1 MMHPILSNLRSL
13 LGYAFAWAVAGV
25 VFAWGLVETHL
36 AAWSGALLFALPVM
50 ALYGFM
56 LTSAYYPCRSLPL
69 SNRAAVQVVV
79 VYGGASLLSAAAW
92 LGLCLVWNNLIGDLG
107 ITTENVHINQQL
119 AIVLFV
125 GASLLYLVSLL
136 AHDVIIAYDNIRA
149 AERRQAASQLL
160 ARDAEL
166 QMLRSQI
173 NPHFLFNSLNSIS
186 ALTSIDASAARSMAI
201 ELGNFYRKTLAIS
214 AHQYI
219 SFAEEVELCQH
230 FLAIEKIRFGEKLQ
244 ASLELEPASLN
255 AQVPAM
261 FMQPL
266 IENAIK
272 HGICNLSD
280 GGVVYIKSALENS
293 WLHIAISNPVEAESS
308 ATIGTGT
315 GLKNFKARIHSLY
328 QERSRISWYR
338 AHDNFYL
345 DIIIPF
351 ESVVD
356 GSHNE

>member
-13 LGYAFAWAVAGV
+13 VWY
-25 VFAWGLVETHL
+25 VFAWGLVEADL
-36 AAWSGALLFALPVM
+36 AAWNSALLFSLPVM
-50 ALYGFM
+50 PLYGFM
-56 LTSAYYPCRSLPL
+56 LTSAYYLCRSLPL
-69 SNRAAVQVVV
+69 SSRKAARVVAIF
-79 VYGGASLLSAAAW
+79 GSASLLTAAAW
-92 LGLCLVWNNLIGDLG
+92 VGLCLLWNRMIGDLEIVNG
-107 ITTENVHINQQL
+107 NVHITQQL
-119 AIVLFV
+119 SIVLFV

-136 AHDVIIAYDNIRA
+136 AHDVFIAFENIRV

-201 ELGNFYRKTLAIS
+201 ELGSFYRKTLAIS
-214 AHQYI
+214 ARQQI
-219 SFAEEVELCQH
+219 SFAEELELCEH

-244 ASLELEPASLN
+244 TKLELEPASFT

-272 HGICNLSD
+272 HGICNLSE
-280 GGVVYIKSALENS
+280 GGVVHIKSAIENN
-293 WLHIAISNPVEAESS
+293 WLHIAISNPVDPESS
-308 ATIGTGT
+308 FTIGTAT

-328 QERSRISWYR
+328 QEKARVSWYK
-338 AHDNFYL
+338 AHDNFY
-345 DIIIPF
+345 
-351 ESVVD
+351 
-356 GSHNE
+356 

>member
-1 MMHPILSNLRSL
+1 MMHPILSNVRSL
-13 LGYAFAWAVAGV
+13 LCYVFAWGIAGIAA
-25 VFAWGLVETHL
+25 AWGLVEAQL
-36 AAWSGALLFALPVM
+36 AAWNSALLFALPAM
-50 ALYGFM
+50 ILYGFM
-56 LTSAYYPCRSLPL
+56 LTSGYYLCRSLPL
-69 SNRAAVQVVV
+69 SNRAAVRVVTLF
-79 VYGGASLLSAAAW
+79 GSASLLSAAVW
-92 LGLCLVWNNLIGDLG
+92 LALCLVWNNMLG
-107 ITTENVHINQQL
+107 NLEITRDSVQISQQL
-119 AIVLFV
+119 SVVIFI

-136 AHDVIIAYDNIRA
+136 AHDVFIAFENIRA

-201 ELGNFYRKTLAIS
+201 ELGSFYRKTLAIS
-214 AHQYI
+214 ARQQI
-219 SFAEEVELCQH
+219 SFAEELELCEH

-244 ASLELEPASLN
+244 TKLELEPTSLT

-272 HGICNLSD
+272 HGICNLSE
-280 GGVVYIKSALENS
+280 GGVVHIKSAIENN
-293 WLHIAISNPVEAESS
+293 WLHIAISNPVDPESS
-308 ATIGTGT
+308 TTIGTAT

-328 QERSRISWYR
+328 QEKARISWYK

-345 DIIIPF
+345 DMIIPF
-351 ESVVD
+351 EPVVA
-356 GSHNE
+356 GSRDE

>member
-1 MMHPILSNLRSL
+1 MHPILSQPRRL
-13 LGYAFAWAVAGV
+13 LWYVLAWIIPGV
-25 VFAWGLVETHL
+25 FLAWTLFDMHSV
-36 AAWSGALLFALPVM
+36 AWSGALVFALPAVH
-50 ALYGFM
+50 LYGFI
-56 LTSAYYPCRSLPL
+56 LTSSYYVCRSLPIRQRTAL
-69 SNRAAVQVVV
+69 RVTVVF
-79 VYGGASLLSAAAW
+79 GSASLLSSLSWIMLSVLWSNVIDAAT
-92 LGLCLVWNNLIGDLG
+92 GHNG
-107 ITTENVHINQQL
+107 NVLMDRQL
-119 AIVLFV
+119 TILLFV
-125 GASLLYLVSLL
+125 AAILLYLLSLL
-136 AHDVIIAYDNIRA
+136 AHDVFIAFENIRS
-149 AERRQAASQLL
+149 AERQQVASQLL

-186 ALTSIDASAARSMAI
+186 ALTSINAGAARNMAI

-214 AHQYI
+214 ARQKI
-219 SFAEEVELCQH
+219 SFAEELELCEH
-230 FLAIEKIRFGEKLQ
+230 FMAIEKIRFGEKLQ
-244 ASLELEPASLN
+244 TRLELEPASLS

-280 GGVVYIKSALENS
+280 GGVVQIKSVIENS
-293 WLHIAISNPVEAESS
+293 WLHIAISNPVDPESPI
-308 ATIGTGT
+308 AIGTAT

-328 QERSRISWYR
+328 QEKARISWYQ

-351 ESVVD
+351 EPVMA
-356 GSHNE
+356 GSRNE